1 MWILYLVGKDA
12 WQRRKN
18 MRKYENVKVV
28 VVGMGYV
35 GLSLA
40 VMLAQHHEVLA
51 VDIDNEKVSLIN
63 KKCSPFKDEY
73 IDKYLRELEL
83 FIFATTDSRSAYV
96 EADYV
101 VIAVPTNFN
110 AEIDSF
116 DTSLLE
122 SVVKDVHTTNPEAII
137 VIKST
142 IPIGFTK
149 NLKDNYGIRSLIFCP
164 EFLRETKALY
174 DCLYPSR
181 IIISKPDTQQDIEM
195 EVFAKLLMQGISNRD
210 VPVMYMDSSEAEAVK
225 LFSNAYLA
233 MRISFFNELDTY
245 AESNG
250 LRTNV
255 IINGVCADKRVGNWY
270 NNPSFGYGGYCLP
283 KDSKQLRSCFG
294 HIPQSIISAIIESNQ
309 VRKNYI
315 AEMIVKR
322 VDKLKADYPNK
333 RVTVGIYRLTMKCES
348 DNFRESSIYD
358 VIIELQKQD
367 IKIVVYEPLLDSVNA
382 SYEIID
388 AFTEFTEFA
397 DIIVANRLD
406 AKLEHVRDKVISRD
420 IYFRD

>member
-1 MWILYLVGKDA
+1 
-12 WQRRKN
+12 
-18 MRKYENVKVV
+18 MRKYDNIKVAI
-28 VVGMGYV
+28 VGMGYV

-51 VDIDNEKVSLIN
+51 VDIDSEKVELIN
-63 KKCSPFKDEY
+63 QKRSPFKDEY
-73 IDKYLRELEL
+73 IEKYLRESEL
-83 FIFATTDSRSAYV
+83 HIFATTDSKNAYN

-110 AEIDSF
+110 KEINSF

-122 SVVKDVHTTNPEAII
+122 SVVKDVYKTNPEAII

-142 IPIGFTK
+142 VPIGFTK
-149 NLKDNYGIRSLIFCP
+149 KLKDKCGIRTLIFCP

-181 IIISKPDTQQDIEM
+181 IIVSKPNIQRDTEM
-195 EVFAKLLMQGISNRD
+195 EIFAKLLTQGMRNKD
-210 VPVMYMDSSEAEAVK
+210 VAVIFMDSSEAEAVK

-245 AESNG
+245 AECNG
-250 LRTNV
+250 LRTDV
-255 IINGVCADKRVGNWY
+255 IINGVCADERIGNWY

-294 HIPQSIISAIIESNQ
+294 SIPQRIISAIIESNQ
-309 VRKNYI
+309 IRKKYI
-315 AEMIVKR
+315 AEMIIK
-322 VDKLKADYPNK
+322 KANELKEDYPHK
-333 RVTVGIYRLTMKCES
+333 QVTVGIYRLTMKYES

-358 VIIELQKQD
+358 VITELQKKA
-367 IKIVVYEPLLDSVNA
+367 IKIVVYEPLLDSTNTF
-382 SYEIID
+382 YELID
-388 AFTEFTEFA
+388 EFTEFIEVA

-406 AKLEHVRDKVISRD
+406 EKLEQVYDKVFSRD
-420 IYFRD
+420 VFFRD

>member
-1 MWILYLVGKDA
+1 MKDT
-12 WQRRKN
+12 
-18 MRKYENVKVV
+18 MRNYDNIKIA

-40 VMLAQHHEVLA
+40 IMLAQHHEVLA
-51 VDIDNEKVSLIN
+51 VDIDSEKVELIN
-63 KKCSPFKDEY
+63 KKCSPLKDEY
-73 IDKYLRELEL
+73 VEKYLKETELHIL
-83 FIFATTDSRSAYV
+83 ATTDSKNAYN

-110 AEIDSF
+110 VEINAF
-116 DTSLLE
+116 DTSILE
-122 SVVKDVHTTNPEAII
+122 TVVEDVHTTNPKATI

-149 NLKDNYGIRSLIFCP
+149 QLKEKYTIESLIFCP

-181 IIISKPDTQQDIEM
+181 IVVSKPEAQQDIEI
-195 EVFAKLLMQGISNRD
+195 ETFASLLVQGIHKKHVS
-210 VPVMYMDSSEAEAVK
+210 VMYMDSSEAEAVK

-250 LRTNV
+250 LRTKM
-255 IINGVCADKRVGNWY
+255 IIDGVCSDERIGNWY

-294 HIPQSIISAIIESNQ
+294 GIPQRMISAIIESNEI
-309 VRKNYI
+309 RKRYI
-315 AEMIVKR
+315 GQQIVNK
-322 VDKLKADYPNK
+322 VNSLKEDYLDKT
-333 RVTVGIYRLTMKCES
+333 VIVGIYRLTMKHES
-348 DNFRESSIYD
+348 DNFRDSSIYD
-358 VIIELQKQD
+358 VITELQMQD
-367 IKIVVYEPLLDSVNA
+367 IKIVVYEPLLNSTNA
-382 SYEIID
+382 YYDVINELTDFIEI
-388 AFTEFTEFA
+388 T

-406 AKLEHVRDKVISRD
+406 EELKNVSDKVISRD
-420 IYFRD
+420 IFFRD

>member
-1 MWILYLVGKDA
+1 MKDT
-12 WQRRKN
+12 
-18 MRKYENVKVV
+18 MRNYDNIKIA

-40 VMLAQHHEVLA
+40 IMLAQHHEVLA
-51 VDIDNEKVSLIN
+51 VDIDSEKVELIN
-63 KKCSPFKDEY
+63 KKCSPLKDEY
-73 IDKYLRELEL
+73 VEKYLKETELHIL
-83 FIFATTDSRSAYV
+83 ATTDSKNAYN

-110 AEIDSF
+110 VEINAF
-116 DTSLLE
+116 DTSILE
-122 SVVKDVHTTNPEAII
+122 TVVEDVHTTNPKAII

-149 NLKDNYGIRSLIFCP
+149 QLKEKYTIESLIFCP

-181 IIISKPDTQQDIEM
+181 IVVSKPEAQQDIEM
-195 EVFAKLLMQGISNRD
+195 ETFASLLVQGIHKKHVS
-210 VPVMYMDSSEAEAVK
+210 VMYMDSSEAEAVK

-250 LRTNV
+250 LRTKM
-255 IINGVCADKRVGNWY
+255 IIDGVCSDERIGNWY

-294 HIPQSIISAIIESNQ
+294 GIPQRMISAIIESNEI
-309 VRKNYI
+309 RKRYI
-315 AEMIVKR
+315 GQQIVNK
-322 VDKLKADYPNK
+322 VNSLKEDYLDKT
-333 RVTVGIYRLTMKCES
+333 VIVGIYRLTMKYES
-348 DNFRESSIYD
+348 DNFRDSSIYD
-358 VIIELQKQD
+358 VITELQMQD
-367 IKIVVYEPLLDSVNA
+367 IKIVVYEPLLNSTNA
-382 SYEIID
+382 YYDVINELTDFIEI
-388 AFTEFTEFA
+388 T

-406 AKLEHVRDKVISRD
+406 EELKNVSDKVISRD
-420 IYFRD
+420 IFFRD

>member
-1 MWILYLVGKDA
+1 MKDT
-12 WQRRKN
+12 
-18 MRKYENVKVV
+18 MRNYDNIKIA

-40 VMLAQHHEVLA
+40 IMLAQHHEVLA
-51 VDIDNEKVSLIN
+51 VDIDSEKVELIN
-63 KKCSPFKDEY
+63 KKCSPLKDEY
-73 IDKYLRELEL
+73 VEKYLKETELHIL
-83 FIFATTDSRSAYV
+83 ATTDSKNAYN

-110 AEIDSF
+110 VEINAF
-116 DTSLLE
+116 DTSILE
-122 SVVKDVHTTNPEAII
+122 NVVEDVHTTNPKAII

-149 NLKDNYGIRSLIFCP
+149 QLKEKYTIESLIFCP

-181 IIISKPDTQQDIEM
+181 IVVSKPEAQQDIEM
-195 EVFAKLLMQGISNRD
+195 ETFASLLVQGIHKKHVS
-210 VPVMYMDSSEAEAVK
+210 VMYMDSSEAEAVK

-250 LRTNV
+250 LRTKM
-255 IINGVCADKRVGNWY
+255 IIDGVCSDERIGNWY

-294 HIPQSIISAIIESNQ
+294 GIPQRMISAIIESNEI
-309 VRKNYI
+309 RKRYI
-315 AEMIVKR
+315 GQQIVNK
-322 VDKLKADYPNK
+322 VNSLKEDYLDKT
-333 RVTVGIYRLTMKCES
+333 VIVGIYRLTMKHES
-348 DNFRESSIYD
+348 DNFRDSSIHD
-358 VIIELQKQD
+358 VITELQMQD
-367 IKIVVYEPLLDSVNA
+367 IKIVVYEPLLNSTNA
-382 SYEIID
+382 YYDVINELTDFIEI
-388 AFTEFTEFA
+388 T

-406 AKLEHVRDKVISRD
+406 EELKNVSDKVISRD
-420 IYFRD
+420 IFFRD

>member
-1 MWILYLVGKDA
+1 
-12 WQRRKN
+12 
-18 MRKYENVKVV
+18 MREYDDIKIA

-35 GLSLA
+35 GASLA
-40 VMLAQHHEVLA
+40 VLFAQHHEVLA
-51 VDIDNEKVSLIN
+51 VDINRKKVELIN
-63 KKCSPFKDEY
+63 QKHSPINDEY
-73 IDKYLRELEL
+73 MEKYFRERELN
-83 FIFATTDSRSAYV
+83 ICATTDSKSAYR

-110 AEIDSF
+110 AERNSF

-122 SVVKDVHTTNPEAII
+122 SVAEDVYTTNPKAII

-142 IPIGFTK
+142 VPIGFTK
-149 NLKDNYGIRSLIFCP
+149 KLKEQCGIRTIIFCP
-164 EFLRETKALY
+164 EFLRETSALY

-181 IIISKPDTQQDIEM
+181 IIVSKPDAQQDVEM
-195 EVFAKLLMQGISNRD
+195 ETFLNLLMQGICNKD
-210 VPVMYMDSSEAEAVK
+210 VEIFFMDSSEAEAVK

-250 LRTNV
+250 LRPDV
-255 IINGVCADKRVGNWY
+255 IIKGVCADGRIGDWY

-294 HIPQSIISAIIESNQ
+294 SIPQRIISAIIESNQ
-309 VRKNYI
+309 IRKQYI
-315 AEMIVKR
+315 VELIVKK
-322 VDKLKADYPNK
+322 VNELKAEYPSK
-333 RVTVGIYRLTMKCES
+333 PVTVGIYRLTMKHES

-358 VIIELQKQD
+358 VISELQKHD
-367 IKIVVYEPLLDSVNA
+367 IKIVVYEPLLDSVKT
-382 SYEIID
+382 SYETIV
-388 AFTEFTEFA
+388 EFTEFVEIT

-406 AKLEHVRDKVISRD
+406 ANLEHVREKVISRD
-420 IYFRD
+420 VFFRD

>member
-1 MWILYLVGKDA
+1 MKDT
-12 WQRRKN
+12 
-18 MRKYENVKVV
+18 MRNYDNIKIA

-40 VMLAQHHEVLA
+40 IMLAQHHEVLA
-51 VDIDNEKVSLIN
+51 VDIDSEKVELIN
-63 KKCSPFKDEY
+63 KKCSPLKDEY
-73 IDKYLRELEL
+73 VEKYLKETELHIL
-83 FIFATTDSRSAYV
+83 ATTDSKNAYN

-110 AEIDSF
+110 VEINAF
-116 DTSLLE
+116 DTSILE
-122 SVVKDVHTTNPEAII
+122 TVVEDVHTTNPKAII

-149 NLKDNYGIRSLIFCP
+149 QLKEKYTIESLIFCP

-181 IIISKPDTQQDIEM
+181 IVVSKPEAQQDIEM
-195 EVFAKLLMQGISNRD
+195 ETFASLLVQGIHKKHVS
-210 VPVMYMDSSEAEAVK
+210 VMYMDSSEAEAVK

-250 LRTNV
+250 LRTKM
-255 IINGVCADKRVGNWY
+255 IIDGVCSDERIGNWY

-294 HIPQSIISAIIESNQ
+294 GIPQRMISAIIESNEI
-309 VRKNYI
+309 RKRYI
-315 AEMIVKR
+315 GQQIVNK
-322 VDKLKADYPNK
+322 VNSLKEDYLDKT
-333 RVTVGIYRLTMKCES
+333 VIVGIYRLTMKHES
-348 DNFRESSIYD
+348 DNFRDSSIHD
-358 VIIELQKQD
+358 VITELQMQD
-367 IKIVVYEPLLDSVNA
+367 IKIVVYEPLLNSTNA
-382 SYEIID
+382 YYDVINELTDFIEI
-388 AFTEFTEFA
+388 T

-406 AKLEHVRDKVISRD
+406 EELKNVSDKVISRD
-420 IYFRD
+420 IFFRD